1 MCDSTPAPSRSRP
14 QPHGPGVRT
23 ALTSGPIAASPAR
36 GTKPAPDRRPRYL
49 HRPRYRHHPDL
60 GADFV
65 AVSLHKWIGAPLGL
79 GFLHVRRERLDDIDP
94 AFADETYPP
103 DDLRSRVHN
112 GTLDAA
118 TVLTLPAA
126 LDLHHAL
133 GAAPAKQAR
142 LRHLRDRW
150 VAPARTLGNVQILTP
165 RRPGDVRGH
174 HLLPHRRP
182 HLPGRRR
189 VHRPLPDGPPPHLH
203 RPPRR
208 PHRRRLR
215 PGHARALHPRRRHR
229 PFTAALQDAA
239 RVFNLRP

>member
-36 GTKPAPDRRPRYL
+36 GTKAAPDR
-49 HRPRYRHHPDL
+49 RPRYRHHPDL

-79 GFLHVRRERLDDIDP
+79 GFLHVRRERLDDIDR

-118 TVLTLPAA
+118 TVLALPAA

-150 VAPARTLGNVQILTP
+150 VAPAGPWATSRSSPPTTP
-165 RRPGDVRGH
+165 RCT
-174 HLLPHRRP
+174 
-182 HLPGRRR
+182 
-189 VHRPLPDGPPPHLH
+189 GPSPPSASPAA
-203 RPPRR
+203 PPRPTTR
-208 PHRRRLR
+208 PS
-215 PGHARALHPRRRHR
+215 PA
-229 PFTAALQDAA
+229 T
-239 RVFNLRP
+239 